1 MNIVIITGGSKGIG
15 RALVNHYVSE
25 KYKVFS
31 LSRSHEKFDD
41 FTQVSVDLTDIS
53 AAEHIFENVLDQIK
67 DLDVTSLSLINNA
80 GRLGEI
86 KHLEDLKA
94 EDISKSIQLNVT
106 SAFLLSSL
114 FVEFGKNYACTKKIL
129 NISSGAASSAYA
141 GWSVYCASKA
151 AIDML
156 TSTIAVEQKNK
167 ENPVFSYGIRPGVVD
182 TEMQTQI
189 RSTSADDFE
198 NVEKFK
204 ELKQNDQL
212 YKPEFVAERI
222 FEILNSD
229 QMKSGET
236 IDLRE

>member
-15 RALVNHYVSE
+15 RALVDYYVSK

-67 DLDVTSLSLINNA
+67 DSAVSSLTLINNA

-86 KHLEDLKA
+86 KHLEDLKPK
-94 EDISKSIQLNVT
+94 DISKSIQLNVT
-106 SAFLLSSL
+106 SAFLLSNL
-114 FVEFGKNYACTKKIL
+114 FVEFGKDYSCSKKIL

-167 ENPVFSYGIRPGVVD
+167 ANPVFSYGIRPGVVD

-189 RSTSADDFE
+189 RSTSAEDFE

-212 YKPEFVAERI
+212 YKPEFVAQRI
-222 FEILNSD
+222 FDILSSD

>member
-15 RALVNHYVSE
+15 RALVDHYVAQN
-25 KYKVFS
+25 YKVYS
-31 LSRSHEKFDD
+31 LSRSHEKHEK

-53 AAEHIFENVLDQIK
+53 AAEHIFESVLAEIR
-67 DLDVTSLSLINNA
+67 DLEVSSLSLINNA
-80 GRLGEI
+80 GRLGDI
-86 KHLEDLKA
+86 KHLENLKP

-114 FVEFGKNYACTKKIL
+114 FIEFGEKYSCTKKIL

-156 TSTIAVEQKNK
+156 TSTIAIEQKNK
-167 ENPVFSYGIRPGVVD
+167 ENPVYSYGIRPGVVD

-189 RSTSADDFE
+189 RNTDAEDFE

-204 ELKQNDQL
+204 ELKENDQL
-212 YKPEFVAERI
+212 YKPEYVAQRI
-222 FEILNSD
+222 FDILNSD

>member
-1 MNIVIITGGSKGIG
+1 MDIAIITGGSKGIG

-53 AAEHIFENVLDQIK
+53 TAEHIFENVLDQIK
-67 DLDVTSLSLINNA
+67 ELDVTSLTLINNA
-80 GRLGEI
+80 GRLGDI
-86 KHLEDLKA
+86 KHLENLRP
-94 EDISKSIQLNVT
+94 EDISKSFQLNVT
-106 SAFLLSSL
+106 SAFVLSSL
-114 FVEFGKNYACTKKIL
+114 FIEFGKAYSCSKKIL

-156 TSTIAVEQKNK
+156 TSTIAIEQKNK
-167 ENPVFSYGIRPGVVD
+167 ENPVHSFGIRPGVVD

-189 RSTSADDFE
+189 RSTDAEDFE
-198 NVEKFK
+198 NVDKFK
-204 ELKQNDQL
+204 ELKKNDQL
-212 YKPEFVAERI
+212 YKPEFVAQRI
-222 FEILNSD
+222 FDILNSD

>member
-15 RALVNHYVSE
+15 RALVDHYVSE

-67 DLDVTSLSLINNA
+67 ELDVTSLTLINNA
-80 GRLGEI
+80 GRLGDI

-114 FVEFGKNYACTKKIL
+114 FVEFGKNYACPKKIL

-212 YKPEFVAERI
+212 YKPEYVAEHI
-222 FEILNSD
+222 FDILNSD